1 LLSLLVG
8 GGFVAMLALAIA
20 EERETSIG
28 GVLYRKLRTHQVLR
42 LELADLRT
50 GVADIMAVSTE
61 ARFTDD
67 AILVRALGDRVAHL
81 TDEIGER
88 FKRLRTLTH
97 QTDTSEALINAERT
111 WHAFAETNAFTL
123 RELGGTG
130 PSPSTEMASLQPLR
144 QARFRAEI
152 AALEQKLE
160 TADRKLER
168 SITKRVRS
176 RERWFLV
183 ATVALALA
191 ILAMT
196 VVIARSITAPMRA
209 LAGAIQRV
217 AGGHL
222 DERLELEGATDVRT
236 IAVAFNSMTEQL
248 SRGLEQERQA
258 AAAEARVQVERQ
270 RADELDAARA
280 AAETASRAKAE
291 FLAMMSHEIRTPL
304 NGVIGMLGLLHGT
317 PLSAEQLEFAD
328 TAQRSGE
335 LLLEVINSILD
346 FSKIE
351 AGKLELDQTP
361 FALRDRLAETLRIV
375 APQAH
380 AKGLELVFSVE
391 PDVPDA
397 IVADAGRFAQIVLNL
412 TGNAVKFTELGEVAV
427 DVQLGRND
435 AGVEELS
442 LRVRDTGIGIPTDKL
457 ATIFEPFT
465 QADASTTRRFGGTG
479 LGLPIVGRLVNL
491 MGGRI
496 WTTSLPGGGSTFQ
509 VVLPLHRAIETP
521 PTDESVAAE
530 RLPALR
536 VLVADDHPVNRR
548 LLQALLASWGMHTT
562 LVDSGRAAIAAV
574 DATLAR
580 GEAFDLIV
588 LDSRMPDLD
597 GISVAEDIVRRGA
610 HRGAGIML
618 LTSDLRPGEI
628 ARSVTAGVIACL
640 AKPIIPSE
648 LRRAIR
654 RWAVTE
660 PAVAAG
666 SETADQATAAPA
678 RHSLRIMLAEDNRVN
693 QKLAVRLLERVG
705 HSVLVAGNGREAV
718 AAFRREAFDLI
729 LMDVQ
734 MPEMDGLEA
743 TAVIRA
749 AEADTGRHTP
759 IVAMTAH
766 AFAEDRE
773 RCLAAGMDAFLTKPV
788 RVAQLHQVIAH
799 VVDPAVQRAADPNAS
814 VAGLQPR

>member
-1 LLSLLVG
+1 
-8 GGFVAMLALAIA
+8 MLALAIA

-168 SITKRVRS
+168 SVTKRVRS
-176 RERWFLV
+176 RERWFLG

-222 DERLELEGATDVRT
+222 DERLELDGATDVRT

-258 AAAEARVQVERQ
+258 AAAEARVEVERQ
-270 RADELDAARA
+270 RADELDTARE
-280 AAETASRAKAE
+280 AAEAASRAKAE

-317 PLSAEQLEFAD
+317 SLSAEQLEFAD

-380 AKGLELVFSVE
+380 AKGLELVFAVE
-391 PDVPDA
+391 PDVPEA
-397 IVADAGRFAQIVLNL
+397 IVGDAGRFAQIVLNL
-412 TGNAVKFTELGEVAV
+412 TSNAVKFTERGEVAV
-427 DVQLGRND
+427 DVRLERND
-435 AGVEELS
+435 AGVEELY
-442 LRVRDTGIGIPTDKL
+442 LRVQDTGIGIPADKL
-457 ATIFEPFT
+457 AVIFEPFA

-479 LGLPIVGRLVNL
+479 LGLPIVGRLVGL

-496 WTTSLPGGGSTFQ
+496 WTTSLAGGGSTFH

-548 LLQALLASWGMHTT
+548 LLEALLASWGMHTT

-574 DATLAR
+574 DAARAR

-588 LDSRMPDLD
+588 LDARMPDLE
-597 GISVAEDIVRRGA
+597 GISVADDIVRRGA
-610 HRGAGIML
+610 HQGARIML
-618 LTSDLRPGEI
+618 LTSDPRPGEV
-628 ARSVTAGVIACL
+628 ARAVTAGVSACL

-654 RWAVTE
+654 RWVVTE
-660 PAVAAG
+660 PAVVASSG
-666 SETADQATAAPA
+666 TAHKATTAPA
-678 RHSLRIMLAEDNRVN
+678 RRALRILLAEDNLVN
-693 QKLAVRLLERVG
+693 QKVAMRLLERAG
-705 HSVLVAGNGREAV
+705 HSVLVAGSGREAV

-743 TAVIRA
+743 TAAIRA
-749 AEADTGRHTP
+749 AEAAAGTHVP
-759 IVAMTAH
+759 IIAMTAH
-766 AFAEDRE
+766 AFAEDGE

-788 RVAQLHQVIAH
+788 RVAQLHEVIAR
-799 VVDPAVQRAADPNAS
+799 VVDPAVQRTSDPDAS
-814 VAGLQPR
+814 LAGLGPRRGG